1 MAKRHS
7 QRGSPSPSARHGNR
21 VRIIGGRHRG
31 RRLPFPDLPGLRPTA
46 DRVRETL
53 FNWLQPGLPGAICL
67 DLFAGSG
74 VLGLEAASREA
85 GRVVM
90 LDRAPAVVDQIREN
104 IGLLG
109 LGQAT
114 AEQAD
119 ALAWLTRPGTPF
131 DIVFVDPPFADGLVE
146 PCCQLL
152 ERQGWLRPGARIYIE
167 RAVAGPGPRLPD
179 SWDLLREKRAGQVSY
194 QLFTQEDPD

>member
-1 MAKRHS
+1 MAKRRS
-7 QRGSPSPSARHGNR
+7 REVRAYPPAGQDNR

-31 RRLPFPDLPGLRPTA
+31 RKLPFPDIPGLRPTT

-53 FNWLQPGLPGAICL
+53 FNWLQPRLPGARCL

-74 VLGLEAASREA
+74 ALGLEAASREA

-90 LDRAPAVVDQIREN
+90 LDRAPAVVEQIRRN

-109 LGQAT
+109 LGHT
-114 AEQAD
+114 TVEQAN
-119 ALAWLTRPGTPF
+119 ALEWLKSPGDSF
-131 DIVFVDPPFADGLVE
+131 DIVFIDPPFSDSLVE

-152 ERQGWLRPGARIYIE
+152 EQLGWLRSEACIYIE
-167 RAVAGPGPRLPD
+167 RDASKPPPRLPPNW
-179 SWDLLREKRAGQVSY
+179 SPLHEKRAGQVSY
-194 QLFTQEDPD
+194 QLFAT